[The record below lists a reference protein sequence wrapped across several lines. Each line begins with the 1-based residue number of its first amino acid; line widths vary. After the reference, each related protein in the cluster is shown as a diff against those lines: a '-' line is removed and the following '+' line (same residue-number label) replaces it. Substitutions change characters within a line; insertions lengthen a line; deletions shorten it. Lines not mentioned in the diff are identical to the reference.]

1 MDGFLG
7 KSGNLVL
14 FQPMCLQTN
23 SGHDVTMKNYKNSH
37 DVKLR

>member
-7 KSGNLVL
+7 KSTGNLVL

-23 SGHDVTMKNYKNSH
+23 SGHDVNE
-37 DVKLR
+37 KLQELT